1 MRRPLLCSML
11 FILFSFCTLVSS
23 SSAAEYGVGFNLAL
37 DYGWVKLNFGSF
49 VPITD
54 ILPCSTASIW
64 YANGTAVDVVKLE
77 GGAAYTQIMRSANY
91 QPLPL
96 TSSDEPTR
104 NSWRFMSLQDYL
116 LSWTTSEPIDPESE
130 AITWMLKGL
139 KAATETHLET
149 PMTAVSISSP
159 FLIWPRN
166 PFHDNLRTA
175 VESLGLNYKGTRTAS
190 IAITGI
196 YGLEGQCDLDVFK
209 TPDQKEPDDP
219 AKTYLS
225 LDYSRAGISAFL
237 VEDDCGVAEVLREL
251 HNTTLAA
258 NVEFPGKHEDLSRT
272 LKNIMRPIDER
283 LFGAVSREHPVE
295 ISELV
300 MLGESTDDAMLHEV
314 LSEILGTNYT
324 DLKAGSDERAT
335 IHDPLFAGSRAAA
348 MGCLNQLDCE
358 LTHEW
363 DEEFQGW
370 LLKDIRVED
379 QRSWWPRKR
388 NM

>member
-139 KAATETHLET
+139 KAATETHLEK

-159 FLIWPRN
+159 FLIRPRN
-166 PFHDNLRTA
+166 PLHDTLRTT
-175 VESLGLNYKGTRTAS
+175 VESLGLNYKGTRTTS

-209 TPDQKEPDDP
+209 TPDRKEPDDP
-219 AKTYLS
+219 AKTYLA

-237 VEDDCGVAEVLREL
+237 VEDGCGVAEVLREL

-258 NVEFPGKHEDLSRT
+258 DVEFPGKHEDLART
-272 LKNIMRPIDER
+272 LENIMRPIDER
-283 LFGAVSREHPVE
+283 SFGAVSREHPVE

-300 MLGESTDDAMLHEV
+300 MLGESTEDAMLHEV
-314 LSEILGTNYT
+314 LSEALGTNYT
-324 DLKAGSDERAT
+324 NLKAGSDKRAR

-348 MGCLNQLDCE
+348 MGCQEQVELE
-358 LTHEW
+358 LTHKW

-370 LLKDIRVED
+370 LLKDTQGENQIWRWPHK
-379 QRSWWPRKR
+379 RS
-388 NM
+388 M

>member
-1 MRRPLLCSML
+1 M
-11 FILFSFCTLVSS
+11 
-23 SSAAEYGVGFNLAL
+23 GG
-37 DYGWVKLNFGSF
+37 
-49 VPITD
+49 
-54 ILPCSTASIW
+54 TASIW

-77 GGAAYTQIMRSANY
+77 GGATYKQIMRSAND

-104 NSWRFMSLQDYL
+104 NSWGFVSLQDYL
-116 LSWTTSEPIDPESE
+116 PSWTTSEPIDLESE

-300 MLGESTDDAMLHEV
+300 MLGESTEDAMLHEV
-314 LSEILGTNYT
+314 LSEVLGTNYI
-324 DLKAGSDERAT
+324 DLKAGSDKRAR

-348 MGCLNQLDCE
+348 MRCQEQLGLE

-363 DEEFQGW
+363 NEKFQGW
-370 LLKDIRVED
+370 LLKDTQEEN
-379 QRSWWPRKR
+379 QRWWWPRER
-388 NM
+388 SM